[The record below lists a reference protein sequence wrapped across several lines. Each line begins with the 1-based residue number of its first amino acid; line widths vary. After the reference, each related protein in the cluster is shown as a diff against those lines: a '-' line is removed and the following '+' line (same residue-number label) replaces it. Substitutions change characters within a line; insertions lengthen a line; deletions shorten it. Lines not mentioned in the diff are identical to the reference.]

1 MKESPVIQ
9 LIGAL
14 DTVKATDDQSLFDL
28 SFTQNARHARHAL
41 ALNEDRATF
50 SPTLFDTSSEHTVPR
65 ASTSMIQAWFVGSHS
80 DIGGGEV
87 ADGLSLYPL
96 QWMLIESKALGLKLE
111 HNPKGQAKGLVE
123 NPLTLVFPSTA
134 TGSDS
139 ASEPWGFTLRD
150 GVKITMYDLRTSHN
164 HGNLSTVHL
173 NRLRKK
179 SPNPARM
186 KKWSIGISWRSKQKT
201 SQVPES
207 SDSTTV
213 NTDASSELSEP
224 MNRPHIIKVNTKVLS
239 LGVPRPVFEKGGG
252 GRLAGHS
259 DQRHSLTTIHPS
271 VYFLQDVYPRLGI
284 SKELKQIASDLAEY
298 RKCNYVLRA
307 TLDPWVLE
315 RQFRGAD
322 FERKDFRI
330 LICGRAGIGK
340 STLINKVFGED
351 LVSFH
356 FVELGRIPMLTQ
368 ILSSRPRNHIGS
380 TASTILTK
388 ASNLIL
394 GQD

>member
-1 MKESPVIQ
+1 
-9 LIGAL
+9 
-14 DTVKATDDQSLFDL
+14 
-28 SFTQNARHARHAL
+28 
-41 ALNEDRATF
+41 
-50 SPTLFDTSSEHTVPR
+50 
-65 ASTSMIQAWFVGSHS
+65 
-80 DIGGGEV
+80 
-87 ADGLSLYPL
+87 
-96 QWMLIESKALGLKLE
+96 
-111 HNPKGQAKGLVE
+111 
-123 NPLTLVFPSTA
+123 
-134 TGSDS
+134 
-139 ASEPWGFTLRD
+139 
-150 GVKITMYDLRTSHN
+150 
-164 HGNLSTVHL
+164 
-173 NRLRKK
+173 
-179 SPNPARM
+179 
-186 KKWSIGISWRSKQKT
+186 
-201 SQVPES
+201 
-207 SDSTTV
+207 
-213 NTDASSELSEP
+213 

-356 FVELGRIPMLTQ
+356 FVKLGRIPMLTQ
-368 ILSSRPRNHIGS
+368 IPSSRPRNHIGS

-388 ASNLIL
+388 ALNLIL
-394 GQD
+394 GQDSSSMTRVGITSVAWTKWLLLKSS